1 VTVLVDGRAVLRGLD
16 WTVRAGER
24 WGVVGANG
32 AGKSTLLRLLAGEE
46 QPAEGTIERL
56 DLGSR
61 ADRFALAGRVGL
73 VSPELQ
79 ARHRH
84 GALAEHVA
92 ASGFEG
98 SIGLPAAPSAAP
110 LAAARSAMDRLGA
123 AALQGRDVTGLSYG
137 ELRRLLLARALAP
150 GPEVLLLDEPL
161 AGLDP
166 GARAA
171 ALAAVDEA
179 ARSGTTV
186 VAVTHHEDE
195 LPASLDRLARLEGG
209 RLVPGP

>member
-1 VTVLVDGRAVLRGLD
+1 VDGRAVLRGLD

-24 WGVVGANG
+24 WGITGQNG

-46 QPAEGTIERL
+46 QPAQGSIERL
-56 DLGSR
+56 DLGPR
-61 ADRFALAGRVGL
+61 ADRWALAGRIGL

-98 SIGLPAAPSAAP
+98 TVGLDGPPP
-110 LAAARSAMDRLGA
+110 TGRLAAALAAMERLGA
-123 AALQGRDVTGLSYG
+123 AALAGRDVSTLSYG
-137 ELRRLLLARALAP
+137 ELRKLLLARALVA
-150 GPEVLLLDEPL
+150 GPAVLLLDEPL

-166 GARAA
+166 AARAA
-171 ALAAVDEA
+171 TLAVVDQV
-179 ARSGTTV
+179 ARAGATLV
-186 VAVTHHEDE
+186 VVTHHPDE
-195 LPASLDRLARLEGG
+195 LPPSLDRMARLEGG
-209 RLVPGP
+209 RLVQA